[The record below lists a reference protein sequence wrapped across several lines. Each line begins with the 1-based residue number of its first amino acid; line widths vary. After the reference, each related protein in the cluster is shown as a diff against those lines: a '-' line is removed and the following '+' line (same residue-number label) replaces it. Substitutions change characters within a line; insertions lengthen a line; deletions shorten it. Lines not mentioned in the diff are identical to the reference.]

1 MEQGEKVTPLMVR
14 DAIVECFNKA
24 HCEDAGFETEEKD
37 LNERYCKSVVE
48 KFFREAGGD
57 FNKPTRESILK
68 VVDGLVSFSKN
79 FRNPELIKKHYDE
92 IMVLVNKL

>member
-1 MEQGEKVTPLMVR
+1 MVR

-48 KFFREAGGD
+48 KFFVDAGGD
-57 FNKPTRESILK
+57 FEKPTKESILK
-68 VVDGLVSFSKN
+68 VVDGLVNFSKN
-79 FRNPELIKKHYDE
+79 FRNPEIIKKHQDE
-92 IMVLVNKL
+92 IMEMVNKL